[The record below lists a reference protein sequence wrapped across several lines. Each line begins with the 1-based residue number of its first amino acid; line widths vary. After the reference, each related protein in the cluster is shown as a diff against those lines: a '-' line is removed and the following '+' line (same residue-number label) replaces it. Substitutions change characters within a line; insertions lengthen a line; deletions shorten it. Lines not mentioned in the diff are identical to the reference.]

1 MYSDIRVDLLLPS
14 SSSLKD
20 AGWRLCL
27 EPPTGLVRFALAMSA
42 DDTGTFPSLLVEEGQ
57 DFFLLPCGREA
68 GGNPMAVLWLLLPL
82 IFFGGKQTQVIYTY
96 NYNIHTWIIWVKI
109 GNPNNWMVNTKK
121 EVYSDMFLLSRH

>member
-1 MYSDIRVDLLLPS
+1 
-14 SSSLKD
+14 
-20 AGWRLCL
+20 
-27 EPPTGLVRFALAMSA
+27 
-42 DDTGTFPSLLVEEGQ
+42 
-57 DFFLLPCGREA
+57 
-68 GGNPMAVLWLLLPL
+68 MAVLWLLLLL